1 MSSPESSQE
10 QVPAADEPTKKV
22 EADKIPAEVAQDH
35 PVEQAHFVPGSGVGQ
50 MGEVHY
56 PDDPD
61 PKNWVVTFSNVTK
74 RFPTDGGMFTAVKDV
89 NFKVYDIPEVPEFIS
104 LLGPS
109 GCGKSTILNMISGF
123 YGPTE
128 GEVLVFGDKVTQPGA
143 DRGMVFQTYSSF
155 PHLKV
160 WENVAFGYLVHELQ
174 RPKNPFLAAMD
185 SLVGIRGQRRRRM
198 KEMAMEWVSRVGLK
212 GSEEKYPHQL
222 SGGMRQ
228 RVAIARTLTL
238 KPRIILM
245 DEPFGALDR
254 VTRWEMQD
262 LLIKIWNDV
271 EATVFL
277 ITHDIGE
284 AVYLSDRIYILSDSP
299 GTISEEIAIPHADK
313 PAAET
318 QSTIEFSELVNAIS
332 AKVEK
337 TYLEAKLKTQA
348 A

>member
-1 MSSPESSQE
+1 MSEENTESTE
-10 QVPAADEPTKKV
+10 PAAEQPQAEDSPAAETV
-22 EADKIPAEVAQDH
+22 SAEAAPARRHVHMA
-35 PVEQAHFVPGSGVGQ
+35 PGSQLGRTGR
-50 MGEVHY
+50 VHY

-61 PKNWVVTFSNVTK
+61 PKKWVVTFKDVVK
-74 RFPTDGGMFTAVKDV
+74 RFPTESGFFTAVKDV
-89 NFKVYDIPEVPEFIS
+89 NFKVYDIPDVPEFIS

-109 GCGKSTILNMISGF
+109 GCGKSTILNMIAGF

-128 GEVLVFGDKVTQPGA
+128 GEVLVFGEKVKQPGA

-155 PHLKV
+155 PHLTV
-160 WENVAFGYLVHELQ
+160 WENVAFGYMIHELQ
-174 RPKNPFLAAMD
+174 REKNPFLSVLD
-185 SLVGIRGQRRRRM
+185 SLIGIRGARRRRM
-198 KEMAMEWVSRVGLK
+198 KEMAMEWVERVGLK
-212 GSEEKYPHQL
+212 GSEEKFPHQL

-262 LLIKIWNDV
+262 LLIRIWNDV

-299 GTISEEIAIPHADK
+299 GTINEEIAVPHADK

-318 QSTIEFSELVNAIS
+318 QSTTEFSELVNEIS

-337 TYLEAKLKTQA
+337 TYLEAKLNA
-348 A
+348 AK